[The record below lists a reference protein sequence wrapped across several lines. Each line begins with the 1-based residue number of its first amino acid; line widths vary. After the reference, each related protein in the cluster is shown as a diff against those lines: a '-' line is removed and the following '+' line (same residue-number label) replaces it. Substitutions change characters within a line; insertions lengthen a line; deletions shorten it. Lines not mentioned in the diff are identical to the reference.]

1 MPRSTPLPPAGR
13 RAWLVC
19 LGCALALFTVMGLGV
34 NAFAVYQPYLL
45 ELEGFTN
52 AQGSWITTVRS
63 LFGMLSMATADALCR
78 RYGLRRVIAAGLGC
92 FVLSYALFGAAH
104 SFSSYCAAA
113 VFSGLAY
120 GYGGMV
126 PLTLVIARW
135 FQDRR
140 GFALGLMA
148 AGTGI
153 STILSP
159 PLLTR
164 AIQGAGLRFAFWAEG
179 GIGLVL
185 TLLAVLLIR
194 DQPADVGLSPY
205 TAGDS
210 RQEVPAPERA
220 RPAVLP
226 PVVWWAA
233 VAAAFFTGG
242 PCGPGFSHL
251 TVLYT
256 AEGYDSGTVAL
267 MLSYFGIILMASK
280 VLFGVL
286 SDRLGSR
293 AANYCAFGVGM
304 LGMGLCCLSCVHSVP
319 LAVIA
324 LTCTAL
330 GMPLSSVSLSVW
342 AGDLSSGQNY
352 DRLVK
357 WLSTSYMLGALVT
370 GPVPGI
376 LADRFGSYIPAYALF
391 LLCLLCSMVLIQGVY
406 LKLGVGKRPGRS
418 PKNAS
423 L

>member
-1 MPRSTPLPPAGR
+1 MSNSVSSRTGRASAR

-34 NAFAVYQPYLL
+34 NAFTVYQPYLL

-78 RYGLRRVIAAGLGC
+78 RYGPRNVIAGGLGC
-92 FVLSYALFGAAH
+92 FVLAYALFGAAH
-104 SFSSYCAAA
+104 SFGAYCAAA

-153 STILSP
+153 STILAP
-159 PLLTR
+159 PLLTQ
-164 AIQGAGLRFAFWAEG
+164 AIQSSGLRFAFWCEG
-179 GIGLVL
+179 ALGLALLVL
-185 TLLAVLLIR
+185 SFLLIR
-194 DQPADVGLSPY
+194 DRPEDVGLAPY
-205 TAGDS
+205 TVGAARQAPPL
-210 RQEVPAPERA
+210 RQEPSAPLS
-220 RPAVLP
+220 PL
-226 PVVWWAA
+226 VWWAA

-267 MLSYFGIILMASK
+267 LLSYFGIILMASK
-280 VLFGVL
+280 VLYGVF

-293 AANYCAFGVGM
+293 TANYCTFGVGM
-304 LGMGLCCLSCVHSVP
+304 VGMALCCLAPVGSVP
-319 LAVIA
+319 LAAAA

-342 AGDLSSGQNY
+342 AGDLSRGGDY

-376 LADRFGSYIPAYALF
+376 LADRLGSYVPAYTLFLLF
-391 LLCLLCSMVLIQGVY
+391 LLCSMALIQGVY
-406 LKLGVGKRPGRS
+406 HKLGVGKA
-418 PKNAS
+418 PKRT
-423 L
+423 

>member
-1 MPRSTPLPPAGR
+1 MECSPARAAGNR
-13 RAWLVC
+13 RAWLAC
-19 LGCALALFTVMGLGV
+19 LGCSAALFVVMGLGV
-34 NAFAVYQPYLL
+34 NAFTVYQPYLL
-45 ELEGFTN
+45 ELQHFTN

-185 TLLAVLLIR
+185 TLLAVLLVR

-205 TAGDS
+205 TAGGP
-210 RQEVPAPERA
+210 RQEVHVPERE
-220 RPAVLP
+220 RPAALP
-226 PVVWWAA
+226 PVIWWAA

-267 MLSYFGIILMASK
+267 MISCFGVVLMLSK
-280 VLFGVL
+280 VLYGSI
-286 SDRLGSR
+286 SDALGSR
-293 AANYCAFGVGM
+293 TANFFTFGTGIA
-304 LGMGLCCLSCVHSVP
+304 GFALCCLAP
-319 LAVIA
+319 LGSMPLNWVG
-324 LTCTAL
+324 LVCTAL

-342 AGDLSSGQNY
+342 AGELSGGGDY

-357 WLSTSYMLGALVT
+357 WLSTSYMVGALVT
-370 GPVPGI
+370 GPVPGM
-376 LADRFGSYIPAYALF
+376 LADRFGSYVPAYALF
-391 LLCLLCSMVLIQGVY
+391 AGCLVCSMILIQGVY
-406 LKLGVGKRPGRS
+406 VKLGVGKKAPRP
-418 PKNAS
+418 
-423 L
+423 

>member
-1 MPRSTPLPPAGR
+1 MPTSASLPPALR

-34 NAFAVYQPYLL
+34 NAFTVYQPYLL

-78 RYGLRRVIAAGLGC
+78 RYGPRNVIAGGLGC
-92 FVLSYALFGAAH
+92 FVLSYALFGAVH
-104 SFSSYCAAA
+104 GFVPYCAAA

-153 STILSP
+153 STILAP
-159 PLLTR
+159 PLLTQ
-164 AIQGAGLRFAFWAEG
+164 AIQSSGLRFAFWCEG
-179 GIGLVL
+179 ALGLALLVL
-185 TLLAVLLIR
+185 SVLLIR
-194 DQPADVGLSPY
+194 DRPEDVGLAPY
-205 TAGDS
+205 TVEAARQAPPL
-210 RQEVPAPERA
+210 RQEPSAPLS
-220 RPAVLP
+220 PL
-226 PVVWWAA
+226 VWWAA

-267 MLSYFGIILMASK
+267 LLSYFGIILMASK
-280 VLFGVL
+280 VLYGVF

-293 AANYCAFGVGM
+293 TANYCTFGVGM
-304 LGMGLCCLSCVHSVP
+304 AGMALCCLAPVGSVP
-319 LAVIA
+319 LAAAA

-342 AGDLSSGQNY
+342 AGDLSRGGDY

-357 WLSTSYMLGALVT
+357 WLSTSYMLGALIT

-376 LADRFGSYIPAYALF
+376 LADRLGSYVPAYALF
-391 LLCLLCSMVLIQGVY
+391 LLFLLCSMALIQGVY
-406 LKLGVGKRPGRS
+406 HKLGVGKA
-418 PKNAS
+418 PKRT
-423 L
+423 

>member
-1 MPRSTPLPPAGR
+1 MECSPARAAGNR
-13 RAWLVC
+13 RAWLAC
-19 LGCALALFTVMGLGV
+19 LGCSAALFVVMGLGV
-34 NAFAVYQPYLL
+34 NAFTVYQPYLL
-45 ELEGFTN
+45 ELQHFTN

-63 LFGMLSMATADALCR
+63 LFGMLSMATADTLCR
-78 RYGLRRVIAAGLGC
+78 RLGLRRVIAAGLGC
-92 FVLSYALFGAAH
+92 FVLSYGLFGAAQ
-104 SFSSYCAAA
+104 SFPACCFAA

-126 PLTLVIARW
+126 PLTLVISRW
-135 FQDRR
+135 FRDKR

-148 AGTGI
+148 ASSGI
-153 STILSP
+153 STIVAP

-164 AIQGAGLRFAFWAEG
+164 AIEGAGLRLSFWGEG
-179 GIGLVL
+179 LFSLILA
-185 TLLAVLLIR
+185 LLAVLLIR
-194 DQPADVGLSPY
+194 DSPEELGLQPYSTGESPVQGK
-205 TAGDS
+205 TIPV
-210 RQEVPAPERA
+210 RQKDFTP
-220 RPAVLP
+220 VL
-226 PVVWWAA
+226 WWAA

-304 LGMGLCCLSCVHSVP
+304 LGMGLCCLSCIHSVP